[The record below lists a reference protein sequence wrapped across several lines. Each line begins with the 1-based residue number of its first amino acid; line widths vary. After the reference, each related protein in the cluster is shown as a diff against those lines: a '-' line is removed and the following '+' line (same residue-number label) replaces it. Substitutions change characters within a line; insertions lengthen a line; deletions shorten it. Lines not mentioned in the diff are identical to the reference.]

1 MQDLSNSIIWEI
13 SITRRPQGNAR
24 GRRWS
29 IRTVVTSA
37 HVYSTPTRKKQGGIG
52 EGGVFAFGG
61 GVWPGSV
68 GGSPTVIV
76 GGDSID

>member
-1 MQDLSNSIIWEI
+1 MQDLSNSIIWEV
-13 SITRRPQGNAR
+13 SITRRPQGDAR

-37 HVYSTPTRKKQGGIG
+37 HVYSTLTRRKQGGIG

-61 GVWPGSV
+61 VWPGSV
-68 GGSPTVIV
+68 GGSPTVVV

>member
-13 SITRRPQGNAR
+13 SITRRPQGNAQ

-29 IRTVVTSA
+29 IWTVVTST
-37 HVYSTPTRKKQGGIG
+37 HVYSTPTRGEQGGIG

-61 GVWPGSV
+61 RVWPGSI
-68 GGSPTVIV
+68 GGSPTVVV
-76 GGDSID
+76 GSDPID